1 MEFDRAI
8 REAIRGS
15 VTAPGD
21 PGYDQ
26 ARAVHNGMIDRHP
39 AAIVRCADQA
49 DVAAVVRIAHEAGV
63 PVAIRGGGH
72 SGPGFGTCDG
82 GVVVDLADLDDVS
95 VDPATGRVRVG
106 GGGTWAQVDRTTA
119 EYGLAVPCGIVS
131 STGVGGL
138 SLGGGHGY
146 LTRKYGLTIDNL
158 LAAQVVLAD
167 GRVVTADPGHEP
179 DLFWALR
186 GGGGNFGVVTGF
198 TFQAQPVGQVIGGP
212 ILWSWEDMPAML
224 RFYADRL
231 PDLPDDLYGFFGE
244 LIVPPGPPFPEELQL
259 TRACAIVWCSL
270 ADGEQT
276 AQWLAPFREHRPPTL
291 DLVGPLPMPALNS
304 MFDALYPKGTRSY
317 WKGDFFDTISDEQ
330 VAVHEQHGR
339 DLPSVQSGMHLYPI
353 DGAAARISP
362 DETAWAYRGARW
374 SQAIVGADGEVAHD
388 DELRSWARDYW
399 SALQPYSA
407 GGAYVNFMQGDEGQG
422 RVRGSYRD
430 HLDRLASIKAAV
442 DPDNVFRVNHN
453 IAPHAA

>member
-82 GVVVDLADLDDVS
+82 GVVVDLADLGDVS

-167 GRVVTADPGHEP
+167 IARIAGRA
-179 DLFWALR
+179 R
-186 GGGGNFGVVTGF
+186 
-198 TFQAQPVGQVIGGP
+198 
-212 ILWSWEDMPAML
+212 
-224 RFYADRL
+224 
-231 PDLPDDLYGFFGE
+231 
-244 LIVPPGPPFPEELQL
+244 
-259 TRACAIVWCSL
+259 C
-270 ADGEQT
+270 ADG
-276 AQWLAPFREHRPPTL
+276 RR
-291 DLVGPLPMPALNS
+291 
-304 MFDALYPKGTRSY
+304 GTSR
-317 WKGDFFDTISDEQ
+317 
-330 VAVHEQHGR
+330 R
-339 DLPSVQSGMHLYPI
+339 
-353 DGAAARISP
+353 
-362 DETAWAYRGARW
+362 
-374 SQAIVGADGEVAHD
+374 
-388 DELRSWARDYW
+388 
-399 SALQPYSA
+399 
-407 GGAYVNFMQGDEGQG
+407 
-422 RVRGSYRD
+422 
-430 HLDRLASIKAAV
+430 
-442 DPDNVFRVNHN
+442 
-453 IAPHAA
+453 